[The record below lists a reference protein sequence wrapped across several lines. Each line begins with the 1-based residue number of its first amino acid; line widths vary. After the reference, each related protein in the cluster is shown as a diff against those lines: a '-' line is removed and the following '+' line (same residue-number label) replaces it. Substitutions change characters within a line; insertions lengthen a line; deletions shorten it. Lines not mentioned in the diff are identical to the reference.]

1 MVQFAVWSERMT
13 ETDRRSILTG
23 ILSSAVVLSGG
34 AAAVTVHSAIMP
46 DEAEAPPLAMDKA
59 GATQRNDLVEN
70 AQAVVV
76 RPRRRRRRV
85 CYWRRGHPWGRGRR
99 VCVWR

>member
-1 MVQFAVWSERMT
+1 MT
-13 ETDRRSILTG
+13 ETDRRCILRG
-23 ILSSAVVLSGG
+23 ILSGAVVLGSA
-34 AAAVTVHSAIMP
+34 AAAVTFGSAIMP
-46 DEAEAPPLAMDKA
+46 DEAEAVPLAMDKA
-59 GATQRNDLVEN
+59 GAAEIDDLVEK
-70 AQAVVV
+70 AQGVVV

>member
-1 MVQFAVWSERMT
+1 V
-13 ETDRRSILTG
+13 
-23 ILSSAVVLSGG
+23 
-34 AAAVTVHSAIMP
+34 
-46 DEAEAPPLAMDKA
+46 
-59 GATQRNDLVEN
+59 N

>member
-1 MVQFAVWSERMT
+1 MAQI
-13 ETDRRSILTG
+13 DRRSLLRG
-23 ILSSAVVLSGG
+23 IFSGAAVV
-34 AAAVTVHSAIMP
+34 TVGFAIMP
-46 DEAEAPPLAMDKA
+46 DEAKAVPLAMDKA
-59 GATQRNDLVEN
+59 GAAESDDLVEN

-85 CYWRRGHPWGRGRR
+85 CYWRRGYPWGRGRR

>member
-1 MVQFAVWSERMT
+1 MN
-13 ETDRRSILTG
+13 ETDRRSILRG
-23 ILSSAVVLSGG
+23 ILSGAVVLSSC
-34 AAAVTVHSAIMP
+34 AAAVTFGSAIMP
-46 DEAEAPPLAMDKA
+46 DEAEAVPLAKDKV
-59 GATQRNDLVEN
+59 GAAEIDDLVDN
-70 AQAVVV
+70 AQEVVV